1 MNSQWRLIGLGAI
14 LLLIGVGARA
24 IEEPAYTVVDQWQ
37 DGDIEIRSYEPR
49 VWAVTEMDQSQN
61 QGFRVLAGYIF
72 GGNKQGE
79 EIAMTAPVK
88 SSMSGAAINE
98 MAFMMPSAYDMADLP
113 DPLDERVEF
122 RQADSYLAAVIRF
135 SGWATNSK
143 NERKWRDLSEF
154 IAGTGYV
161 ITGEPTINQYNP
173 PWTPPFM
180 RRNEIIVEVALKG
193 SP

>member
-1 MNSQWRLIGLGAI
+1 
-14 LLLIGVGARA
+14 
-24 IEEPAYTVVDQWQ
+24 
-37 DGDIEIRSYEPR
+37 
-49 VWAVTEMDQSQN
+49 
-61 QGFRVLAGYIF
+61 
-72 GGNKQGE
+72 
-79 EIAMTAPVK
+79 MTAPVK
-88 SSMSGAAINE
+88 SSMSGAAVNE
-98 MAFMMPSAYDMADLP
+98 MAFMMPAAYDMADLP

-135 SGWATNSK
+135 SGWATSSK
-143 NERKWRDLSEF
+143 NEKKWRDLSEF
-154 IAGTGYV
+154 IASTDYV